1 MVFLEKLK
9 PVALLFLRLGL
20 AVIFIFHGYPKLF
33 GHAGQ
38 YLDAFGHM
46 GFPRYFAYVAG
57 VLEFFGG
64 LLLIVGLFTR
74 IAGLLLAIEMA
85 IAIWRVHLPQGTFLD
100 VHNYELPL
108 ALFVGAFA
116 LAAVGAGMISLDHL
130 LYGAGSG
137 SGASRRAA
145 REKR

>member
-1 MVFLEKLK
+1 MEVLEKLK
-9 PVALLFLRLGL
+9 PLALLLLRVGLG
-20 AVIFIFHGYPKLF
+20 VIFISHGYPKLF
-33 GHAGQ
+33 TQSQHATESFVH
-38 YLDAFGHM
+38 L
-46 GFPRYFAYVAG
+46 GFPAYFAYISG

-137 SGASRRAA
+137 SGASRRTA